1 MNIYNDAKT
10 QRDDLDWLINSCFI
24 PQFANSRISK
34 YEYEKFDNMA
44 LEEESPSKEFTMEI
58 YENLFSSY
66 NLKAP
71 EWTSELNED
80 MLPAIVFIPG
90 IGLKI
95 VLERV
100 GDGTWKCDGPDGIK
114 YYDLF
119 LPSSIFAP
127 VRTERGGTKKRS
139 AYEMFKTIAL
149 DQKKFIIQAA
159 IATISINILA
169 LSSSFFS
176 MQVYDRVIPTKGLST
191 LVSLAF
197 GVFIAISL
205 ETIIKISRSVI
216 LDYAS
221 SDMDRR
227 YSHDIFS
234 RFLKIR
240 SDALPKSIGTLSGQL
255 QSYAFVR
262 GFISSAAL
270 YIVIDFPFVLLFI
283 SVIIMLGGFS
293 MGMIPLVF
301 LIVSL
306 ATALKYKGK
315 IEQLTKESTFASHKK
330 LGVLVE
336 AVENAENIKATGG
349 SYSIQNRWNALT
361 EDVIHDDITIKH
373 YTERAT
379 FFAAFFQQISYV
391 SLIAWGA
398 YLASTTDQI
407 TMGSLIAI
415 AIISGRVLAPVAQLP
430 GLFVQWGRAKEA
442 VDNLEQIYQLPM
454 DNEGIERPLMP
465 QHIEPTYDL
474 QNVVFAYSEE
484 SRPISFKR
492 LSIKKGERI
501 GVLGPIGSGKS
512 TLLKLLSG
520 MYAPQSGNILLD
532 SIDMQHISR
541 DRVSSIV
548 GYLPQNTKLISGTL
562 RDNLLLG
569 LVGIDDMSIMEA
581 AKKTGLDKLINMLP
595 QGLDTLVP
603 EGGESVS
610 GGQKQLFALTR
621 LILWSPLVWLLDEPT
636 ANMDDATERYLLK
649 VLNENI
655 SKDQT
660 LILVTHKPALLSI
673 VDRLIIVTNDGIVA
687 DGPKNAV
694 LQKLKENQQ
703 VRAQQKAQG
712 APPPSQEAS
721 VGVKKVVVP
730 KVAQVKKETANEPK

>member
-1 MNIYNDAKT
+1 MKIYNDAKT

-34 YEYEKFDNMA
+34 YEYEKFDKMA
-44 LEEESPSKEFTMEI
+44 LEEASPSKEFTLEL
-58 YENLFSSY
+58 YENLFSAY

-71 EWTSELNED
+71 KWTSEINED
-80 MLPAIVFIPG
+80 MLPAIVFLPE

-119 LPSSIFAP
+119 LPSSIFASIR
-127 VRTERGGTKKRS
+127 VERVDTKKRS
-139 AYEMFKTIAL
+139 AYDMFRSIAL
-149 DQKKFIIQAA
+149 EQKKFVIQAA
-159 IATISINILA
+159 IATVSINLLA

-191 LVSLAF
+191 LVSLAI
-197 GVFIAISL
+197 GVFIAIGL
-205 ETIIKISRSVI
+205 EMILKIARSII
-216 LDYAS
+216 LDHAS
-221 SDMDRR
+221 TDMDRR

-240 SDALPKSIGTLSGQL
+240 SDALPKSVGTLSGQL

-262 GFISSAAL
+262 GFISSAAI

-283 SVIIMLGGFS
+283 AVIIMLGGIS

-301 LIVSL
+301 LAVSL
-306 ATALKYKGK
+306 ATAWRYKNK
-315 IEQLTKESTFASHKK
+315 IEELTKASTFASHKK

-336 AVENAENIKATGG
+336 TVENAENIKATGG
-349 SYSIQNRWNALT
+349 SYSVQNRWNALT

-373 YTERAT
+373 YTEQAT

-442 VDNLEQIYQLPM
+442 IDNIEQIYQLPL
-454 DNEGIERPLMP
+454 DNEGVDRPLMP
-465 QHIEPTYDL
+465 QHIEPKYEL
-474 QNVVFAYSEE
+474 QNVAFAYSEE
-484 SRPISFKR
+484 SRPISFKK
-492 LSIKKGERI
+492 LIINKGERI

-520 MYAPQSGNILLD
+520 MYAPKSGNILLGG
-532 SIDMQHISR
+532 IDMQHISR
-541 DRVSSIV
+541 DRVSSLV
-548 GYLPQNTKLISGTL
+548 GYLPQSTKLISGTL

-581 AKKTGLDKLINMLP
+581 AKKTGLDRLINILP
-595 QGLDTLVP
+595 QGLDTMVP

-610 GGQKQLFALTR
+610 GGQKQLIAVTR
-621 LILWSPLVWLLDEPT
+621 LILWSPLIWLLDEPT
-636 ANMDDATERYLLK
+636 ANMDDVTERYLLR

-655 SKDQT
+655 SKEQT
-660 LILVTHKPALLSI
+660 LVLVTHKPALLSI

-694 LQKLKENQQ
+694 LQKLKDNQQ
-703 VRAQQKAQG
+703 KAKQTAQG
-712 APPPSQEAS
+712 APPPKNVE
-721 VGVKKVVVP
+721 VTRKKVVVP
-730 KVAQVKKETANEPK
+730 NVSQVKKGDHNESK